1 MDILHTLT
9 ADQQDV
15 LHNFQAITNNEDLD
29 TAVAILE
36 AHGWDLQSSVTS
48 QFEDG
53 ANANVDGDDVD
64 DDVQGTAA
72 ADTAFVADEPAPPL
86 PANGAP
92 RRVSIWS
99 LLALPVT
106 LPLNVMWI
114 LLSYAASFLPAWLR
128 PAIGPGPTRATAR
141 ADDAHA
147 AAARLLLNFEQTY
160 GASHPEFFA
169 GTYAQALQKAKTEVR
184 YLLAYLHS
192 PEHDDTDA
200 FCRRT
205 LCDADLAPEL
215 VSRNVLFWAGDVR
228 NAEAFQA
235 ANVLGATAYP
245 FLAIIAPQPGT
256 SRLAVVHRKE
266 GMCTAAEIVAALAS
280 VTQRMD
286 PEVAT
291 LRAEREAREQ
301 TRSIREQQDEAYQA
315 SLRADKE
322 KRRKADEAAAAA
334 AAELLLEQQAASRRA
349 SVLEAKAA
357 RKAALLAA
365 LPDEPPATLTSA
377 TSPSSSAS
385 TPRKPS
391 AAAAAAAQSQ
401 TPNSPTQKTPSP
413 SAASPA
419 SPPSSPSS
427 PSSASTIANLSIR
440 LPSGNRVL
448 RRFHASDAL
457 QRVYEFVETRE
468 LDPLDAEADFCLVGM
483 YPRRVYA
490 DLDRTLAEEGLVP
503 SASLVVEEKIED

>member
-15 LHNFQAITNNEDLD
+15 LHNYQAITNTEDLD
-29 TAVAILE
+29 TAVAVLE

-48 QFEDG
+48 QFEEG
-53 ANANVDGDDVD
+53 INGVGDNDQD
-64 DDVQGTAA
+64 DPDTAQGVAGAA
-72 ADTAFVADEPAPPL
+72 AARAAAFVADEPAPPL
-86 PANGAP
+86 PANGAV

-114 LLSYAASFLPAWLR
+114 LLSYAASFLPTWLR
-128 PAIGPGPTRATAR
+128 PAMGPGPTRATAR
-141 ADDAHA
+141 PDDAHA
-147 AAARLLLNFEQTY
+147 AAARFLLNFEQTY
-160 GASHPEFFA
+160 GTAHPEFFT

-205 LCDADLAPEL
+205 LGDADLASEL
-215 VSRNVLFWAGDVR
+215 TSRNVLFWAGDVR
-228 NAEAFQA
+228 NGEAFQA

-266 GMCTAAEIVAALAS
+266 GKCTAADIIASLAS

-322 KRRKADEAAAAA
+322 KRRKAEEAAAAA
-334 AAELLLEQQAASRRA
+334 AAEARLKEEAAARRA

-357 RKAALLAA
+357 RRAALLAA
-365 LPDEPPATLTSA
+365 LPDEPSPPPTPTAQ
-377 TSPSSSAS
+377 SPSSSAS
-385 TPRKPS
+385 IPQKP
-391 AAAAAAAQSQ
+391 AAAA
-401 TPNSPTQKTPSP
+401 SPPQ
-413 SAASPA
+413 PA
-419 SPPSSPSS
+419 SPSPATASSPSS
-427 PSSASTIANLSIR
+427 PSSPTAKLANLSIR
-440 LPSGNRVL
+440 LPSGARVL
-448 RRFHASDAL
+448 RRFHVSDQL
-457 QRVYEFVETRE
+457 RRVYEFVETRE
-468 LDPLDAEADFCLVGM
+468 LDPLDAEADFVLAGM

-490 DLDRTLAEEGLVP
+490 DLDRTLAEEGLAP
-503 SASLVVEEKIED
+503 SASLVVEEKIEE

>member
-15 LHNFQAITNNEDLD
+15 LHNFQAITNIEDLD
-29 TAVAILE
+29 TAVAVLE

-53 ANANVDGDDVD
+53 ANAIVDGDDD
-64 DDVQGTAA
+64 DDEDVNGTAA
-72 ADTAFVADEPAPPL
+72 ADVAFVAVEPAPPL

-147 AAARLLLNFEQTY
+147 AAARFLLNFEQTY
-160 GASHPEFFA
+160 GTAHPEFFA

-205 LCDADLAPEL
+205 LCDADLAAEL
-215 VSRNVLFWAGDVR
+215 ISRNVLFWAGDVR

-266 GMCTAAEIVAALAS
+266 GMCTAAEIVAVLAS

-322 KRRKADEAAAAA
+322 KRRKAEEAAAAA
-334 AAELLLEQQAASRRA
+334 AAELLLTQQAASRRA
-349 SVLEAKAA
+349 SILEAKAA

-365 LPDEPPATLTSA
+365 LPEEPPAPTPTSA

-391 AAAAAAAQSQ
+391 TAA
-401 TPNSPTQKTPSP
+401 PSPSSPQTPSP
-413 SAASPA
+413 SSAAS
-419 SPPSSPSS
+419 PSSPSS
-427 PSSASTIANLSIR
+427 PLSPSSSATIANLSIR
-440 LPSGNRVL
+440 LPSGKRVL
-448 RRFHASDAL
+448 RRFHASDPL

-468 LDPLDAEADFCLVGM
+468 LDPLDAEAEFCLVGM

-490 DLDRTLAEEGLVP
+490 DLERTLAEEGLVP